1 MSDRKLPI
9 SQLELVSLLAML
21 SATVAFSLDAMLPA
35 LPQISDAL
43 TPDAPN
49 RVQLVIGSFVL
60 GLGIGTFFTG
70 ALSDA
75 FGRRPIAVGGALVYC
90 AAALVAAFSPNL
102 ETLLL
107 ARFVQGLGAA
117 GPRVTA
123 MAIARDL
130 FSGRRMAQ
138 VLSYVIFVFTLTPVF
153 APSLGWAIAQVFG
166 WRGIFASFAV
176 FSFISVAW
184 LLIRLPETLPPEN
197 VRPFRPGK
205 LMDGTREILGN
216 RSVVL
221 ATLVQTLIFGTLFSA
236 LASSQ
241 QVFEEVFERGTT
253 FPLWFG
259 LMAVLAS
266 FSNLINARIVVTLGM
281 REVVRRVLLIQ
292 GGFTLIYLALQVTDT
307 LPPALAFPIGF
318 LWYTSIFY
326 LAGFGIGNMNAL
338 ALEPLGHMAGLAASI
353 ITACATIGAALLTV
367 PIGLAFDGTILPL
380 TFGVGVLVM
389 IALVVLRQLSE
400 DVAPASG

>member
-153 APSLGWAIAQVFG
+153 APSLGWAIAQMFG

>member
-216 RSVVL
+216 RRVVL

>member
-43 TPDAPN
+43 TPDSPN

-216 RSVVL
+216 RRVVL